1 MGGHAMIFAPARLGS
16 VTLDNET
23 LAADKKGCRR
33 FGPCGVGE
41 KALYLNSFFIDRHYY
56 VALESVRRVFKRV
69 AMSKGGFT
77 GKGAFGSIPYLVVE
91 YDDGA
96 QKQCNFK
103 HEEDVDNLL
112 AYLAKI
118 CPDLPLQSQK
128 VERHMA
134 QQQAQ
139 EAHRYLKE
147 LTPQAQSEKE
157 RLEQA
162 RAFLEDHTNLTRR
175 LSQAAKAK
183 RVNDRSNPSYKWV
196 ALAIVI
202 AGVAALVYGIIT
214 MVRGT
219 SSLGIYFALFGFAAV
234 FLFSGAHVLPTARN
248 NKTALSREWEQA
260 QADLAAVLPKDFPL
274 PARYAHPVVL
284 TRMIRVL
291 REGRAQTAD
300 QALEVVKQDLKALT
314 ADVQVEQEEY
324 DEIVQIK
331 AMFLNHDYQ

>member
-1 MGGHAMIFAPARLGS
+1 MIFAPARLGS

-139 EAHRYLKE
+139 EARRYLKE

-248 NKTALSREWEQA
+248 NKTALS
-260 QADLAAVLPKDFPL
+260 LSLI
-274 PARYAHPVVL
+274 H
-284 TRMIRVL
+284 I
-291 REGRAQTAD
+291 
-300 QALEVVKQDLKALT
+300 
-314 ADVQVEQEEY
+314 
-324 DEIVQIK
+324 
-331 AMFLNHDYQ
+331 

>member
-1 MGGHAMIFAPARLGS
+1 MIFAPARLGS

-103 HEEDVDNLL
+103 HEADVDNLL

-139 EAHRYLKE
+139 EARRYLKE

-157 RLEQA
+157 RLE
-162 RAFLEDHTNLTRR
+162 LH
-175 LSQAAKAK
+175 
-183 RVNDRSNPSYKWV
+183 
-196 ALAIVI
+196 
-202 AGVAALVYGIIT
+202 
-214 MVRGT
+214 
-219 SSLGIYFALFGFAAV
+219 
-234 FLFSGAHVLPTARN
+234 
-248 NKTALSREWEQA
+248 
-260 QADLAAVLPKDFPL
+260 
-274 PARYAHPVVL
+274 
-284 TRMIRVL
+284 
-291 REGRAQTAD
+291 
-300 QALEVVKQDLKALT
+300 
-314 ADVQVEQEEY
+314 EE
-324 DEIVQIK
+324 
-331 AMFLNHDYQ
+331 

>member
-1 MGGHAMIFAPARLGS
+1 M
-16 VTLDNET
+16 
-23 LAADKKGCRR
+23 
-33 FGPCGVGE
+33 GE

-112 AYLAKI
+112 AYLARI

-139 EAHRYLKE
+139 EARRYLKE

-314 ADVQVEQEEY
+314 ADVQVEQWEY
-324 DEIVQIK
+324 DEVVAIK
-331 AMFLNHDYQ
+331 PMFLLSDYQ

>member
-1 MGGHAMIFAPARLGS
+1 MIFAPARLGS

-103 HEEDVDNLL
+103 HEADVDNLL

-139 EAHRYLKE
+139 EARRYLKE

-274 PARYAHPVVL
+274 PARSAHPVVL
-284 TRMIRVL
+284 PRRSRVL

-314 ADVQVEQEEY
+314 ADVQVEQWEY
-324 DEIVQIK
+324 DEVVAIK
-331 AMFLNHDYQ
+331 PMFLLSDYQ

>member
-1 MGGHAMIFAPARLGS
+1 MSFAPVRLGNT
-16 VTLDNET
+16 VLEAET
-23 LAADKKGCRR
+23 AAADRKSCRR

-103 HEEDVDNLL
+103 HEADVDNLL

-139 EAHRYLKE
+139 EARRYLKE

-202 AGVAALVYGIIT
+202 AGVAALVYGIVT

-314 ADVQVEQEEY
+314 ADVQVEQWEY
-324 DEIVQIK
+324 DEVVAIK
-331 AMFLNHDYQ
+331 PMFLLSDYQ

>member
-1 MGGHAMIFAPARLGS
+1 MSRPIRSGP
-16 VTLDNET
+16 LDNET

-103 HEEDVDNLL
+103 HEADVDNLL

-139 EAHRYLKE
+139 EARRYLKE

-202 AGVAALVYGIIT
+202 AGVAALVYGIVT

-314 ADVQVEQEEY
+314 ADVQVEQWEY
-324 DEIVQIK
+324 DEVVAIK
-331 AMFLNHDYQ
+331 PMFLLSDYQ

>member
-1 MGGHAMIFAPARLGS
+1 MIFAPARLGS

-112 AYLAKI
+112 AYLARI

-274 PARYAHPVVL
+274 PARYAHPAVL

-314 ADVQVEQEEY
+314 ADVQVEQWEY
-324 DEIVQIK
+324 DEVVAIK
-331 AMFLNHDYQ
+331 PMFLLSDYQ

>member
-1 MGGHAMIFAPARLGS
+1 M
-16 VTLDNET
+16 
-23 LAADKKGCRR
+23 
-33 FGPCGVGE
+33 GE

-112 AYLAKI
+112 AYLARI

-139 EAHRYLKE
+139 EARRYLKE

-214 MVRGT
+214 MVREPAAWAST
-219 SSLGIYFALFGFAAV
+219 LPCLALRQCFCSPVRMCCPPPATTRRPCPGSGNRPRRIWRRCCPRT
-234 FLFSGAHVLPTARN
+234 FLC
-248 NKTALSREWEQA
+248 
-260 QADLAAVLPKDFPL
+260 L
-274 PARYAHPVVL
+274 PAMP
-284 TRMIRVL
+284 TRWC
-291 REGRAQTAD
+291 
-300 QALEVVKQDLKALT
+300 
-314 ADVQVEQEEY
+314 
-324 DEIVQIK
+324 
-331 AMFLNHDYQ
+331 

>member
-1 MGGHAMIFAPARLGS
+1 M
-16 VTLDNET
+16 
-23 LAADKKGCRR
+23 
-33 FGPCGVGE
+33 GE

-139 EAHRYLKE
+139 EARRYLKE

-314 ADVQVEQEEY
+314 ADVQVEQWEY
-324 DEIVQIK
+324 DEVVAIK
-331 AMFLNHDYQ
+331 PMFLLSDYQ

>member
-1 MGGHAMIFAPARLGS
+1 MFTPVKLGNT
-16 VTLDNET
+16 TLPPEV
-23 LAADKKGCRR
+23 LKADKKSCKRY
-33 FGPCGVGE
+33 GPCGVGE
-41 KALYLNSFFIDRHYY
+41 QALYLNSFFIDRRYY

-139 EAHRYLKE
+139 EARRYLKE

-274 PARYAHPVVL
+274 PARYAHPAVL

-314 ADVQVEQEEY
+314 ADVQVEQWEY
-324 DEIVQIK
+324 DEVVAIK
-331 AMFLNHDYQ
+331 PMFLLSDYQ

>member
-1 MGGHAMIFAPARLGS
+1 MIFAPARLGS
-16 VTLDNET
+16 VTLDNKT

-139 EAHRYLKE
+139 EARRYLKE
-147 LTPQAQSEKE
+147 LTPQAQAERE

-162 RAFLEDHTNLTRR
+162 RTFLEDHTSLTRR
-175 LSQAAKAK
+175 LSQAARAK

-274 PARYAHPVVL
+274 PARYAHPAVL

-314 ADVQVEQEEY
+314 ADVQVEQWEY
-324 DEIVQIK
+324 DEVVAIK
-331 AMFLNHDYQ
+331 PMFLLSDYQ

>member
-1 MGGHAMIFAPARLGS
+1 M
-16 VTLDNET
+16 
-23 LAADKKGCRR
+23 
-33 FGPCGVGE
+33 GE

-103 HEEDVDNLL
+103 HEADVDNLL

-139 EAHRYLKE
+139 EARRYLKE

-202 AGVAALVYGIIT
+202 AGVAALVYGIVT

-248 NKTALSREWEQA
+248 NKAALSREWEQA

-291 REGRAQTAD
+291 REWPQTAD
-300 QALEVVKQDLKALT
+300 QALEVVKQ
-314 ADVQVEQEEY
+314 
-324 DEIVQIK
+324 
-331 AMFLNHDYQ
+331 

>member
-1 MGGHAMIFAPARLGS
+1 MIFAPARLGS

-91 YDDGA
+91 LDDGS

-139 EAHRYLKE
+139 EARRYLKE

-214 MVRGT
+214 MVRGI

-314 ADVQVEQEEY
+314 ADVQVEQWEY
-324 DEIVQIK
+324 DEVVAIK
-331 AMFLNHDYQ
+331 PMFLLSDYQ

>member
-41 KALYLNSFFIDRHYY
+41 KALYLNSYFLDRRYY
-56 VALESVRRVFKRV
+56 VALADVRRVFKRV

-91 YDDGA
+91 LDDGS

-103 HEEDVDNLL
+103 HEEDVDLLL

-139 EAHRYLKE
+139 EARRYLKE

-202 AGVAALVYGIIT
+202 AGVAALVYGIVT

-314 ADVQVEQEEY
+314 ADVQVEQWEY
-324 DEIVQIK
+324 DEVVAIK
-331 AMFLNHDYQ
+331 PMFLLSDYQ

>member
-1 MGGHAMIFAPARLGS
+1 MIFAPARLGS

-56 VALESVRRVFKRV
+56 VALSSVRRVFKRV

-91 YDDGA
+91 YDGGE
-96 QKQCNFK
+96 KQCNFK

-112 AYLAKI
+112 ACLSKL
-118 CPDLPLQSQK
+118 CPDLPLQSRK
-128 VERHMA
+128 VEQHMA
-134 QQQAQ
+134 QQRA
-139 EAHRYLKE
+139 ENDRCYLKE
-147 LTPQAQSEKE
+147 LTPQAQAERE

-162 RAFLEDHTNLTRR
+162 RTFLEDHTNLTRR

-202 AGVAALVYGIIT
+202 AGLIALVYGVVSMI
-214 MVRGT
+214 RGT
-219 SSLGIYFALFGFAAV
+219 NSVGIYFALFGLAAV

-248 NKTALSREWEQA
+248 NKTALTREWEQA

-300 QALEVVKQDLKALT
+300 EALDVVKRDLKALT
-314 ADVQVEQEEY
+314 ADVQVEQWEY
-324 DEIVQIK
+324 DEVVAVK
-331 AMFLNHDYQ
+331 PMFLLSDYQ

>member
-1 MGGHAMIFAPARLGS
+1 MIFAPARLGS

-103 HEEDVDNLL
+103 HEADVDNLL

-139 EAHRYLKE
+139 EARRYLKE

-183 RVNDRSNPSYKWV
+183 RVNDRSNPSYTRV

-314 ADVQVEQEEY
+314 ADVQVEQWEY
-324 DEIVQIK
+324 DEVVAIK
-331 AMFLNHDYQ
+331 PMFLLSDYQ

>member
-1 MGGHAMIFAPARLGS
+1 MLFHPAQLGLAHLDKA
-16 VTLDNET
+16 TLE
-23 LAADKKGCRR
+23 ADKKACKKI
-33 FGPCGVGE
+33 GPCGVGK

-103 HEEDVDNLL
+103 HEADVDNLL

-139 EAHRYLKE
+139 EARRYLKE

-274 PARYAHPVVL
+274 PARYAHPAVL

-314 ADVQVEQEEY
+314 ADVQVEQWEY
-324 DEIVQIK
+324 DEVVAIK
-331 AMFLNHDYQ
+331 PMFLLSDYQ

>member
-103 HEEDVDNLL
+103 HEADVDNLL

-139 EAHRYLKE
+139 EARRYLKE

>member
-1 MGGHAMIFAPARLGS
+1 MIFAPARLGS

-91 YDDGA
+91 LDDGT
-96 QKQCNFK
+96 
-103 HEEDVDNLL
+103 
-112 AYLAKI
+112 
-118 CPDLPLQSQK
+118 
-128 VERHMA
+128 

-139 EAHRYLKE
+139 EARRYLKE

-314 ADVQVEQEEY
+314 ADVQVEQWEY
-324 DEIVQIK
+324 DEVVAIK
-331 AMFLNHDYQ
+331 PMFLLPVVGITRAWGSRGGWAPGAAPGPGSSLRRC

>member
-1 MGGHAMIFAPARLGS
+1 MIFAPARLGS

-103 HEEDVDNLL
+103 HEADVDNLL

-139 EAHRYLKE
+139 EARRYLKE

-314 ADVQVEQEEY
+314 ADVQVEQWEY
-324 DEIVQIK
+324 DEVVAVK
-331 AMFLNHDYQ
+331 PLFLLSDYQ

>member
-1 MGGHAMIFAPARLGS
+1 MIFAPARLGS

-103 HEEDVDNLL
+103 HEADVDNLL

-139 EAHRYLKE
+139 EARRYLKE

-260 QADLAAVLPKDFPL
+260 QADLAAVLPTMGMMLF
-274 PARYAHPVVL
+274 RYS
-284 TRMIRVL
+284 
-291 REGRAQTAD
+291 
-300 QALEVVKQDLKALT
+300 
-314 ADVQVEQEEY
+314 
-324 DEIVQIK
+324 
-331 AMFLNHDYQ
+331 

>member
-1 MGGHAMIFAPARLGS
+1 MIFAPARLGS

-103 HEEDVDNLL
+103 HEADVDNLL

-139 EAHRYLKE
+139 EARRYLKE

-234 FLFSGAHVLPTARN
+234 FLFSGAHVLP
-248 NKTALSREWEQA
+248 
-260 QADLAAVLPKDFPL
+260 KDFPL
-274 PARYAHPVVL
+274 PARYAHPAVL

-314 ADVQVEQEEY
+314 ADVQVEQWEY
-324 DEIVQIK
+324 DEVVAIK
-331 AMFLNHDYQ
+331 PMFLLSDYQ

>member
-1 MGGHAMIFAPARLGS
+1 M
-16 VTLDNET
+16 
-23 LAADKKGCRR
+23 
-33 FGPCGVGE
+33 
-41 KALYLNSFFIDRHYY
+41 YLNSFFIDRHYY

-103 HEEDVDNLL
+103 HEADVDNLL

-118 CPDLPLQSQK
+118 CPNLPLQSQK

-139 EAHRYLKE
+139 EARRYLKE

-314 ADVQVEQEEY
+314 ADVQVEQWEY
-324 DEIVQIK
+324 DEVVAIK
-331 AMFLNHDYQ
+331 PMFLLSDYQ

>member
-1 MGGHAMIFAPARLGS
+1 MFTPVKLGNT
-16 VTLDNET
+16 TLPPEV
-23 LAADKKGCRR
+23 LKADKKSCKRY
-33 FGPCGVGE
+33 GPCGVGE
-41 KALYLNSFFIDRHYY
+41 QALYLNSFFIDRRYY

-139 EAHRYLKE
+139 EARRYLKE

-202 AGVAALVYGIIT
+202 AGVAALVYGIVT

-314 ADVQVEQEEY
+314 ADVQVEQWEY
-324 DEIVQIK
+324 DEVVAIK
-331 AMFLNHDYQ
+331 PMFLLSDYQ

>member
-1 MGGHAMIFAPARLGS
+1 M
-16 VTLDNET
+16 
-23 LAADKKGCRR
+23 
-33 FGPCGVGE
+33 GE

-103 HEEDVDNLL
+103 HEADVDNLL

-139 EAHRYLKE
+139 EARRYLKE

-202 AGVAALVYGIIT
+202 AGVAALVYGIVT

-314 ADVQVEQEEY
+314 ADVQVEQWEY
-324 DEIVQIK
+324 DEVVAIK
-331 AMFLNHDYQ
+331 PMFLLSDYQ

>member
-1 MGGHAMIFAPARLGS
+1 MFTPVKLGNT
-16 VTLDNET
+16 TLPPEV
-23 LAADKKGCRR
+23 LKADKKSCKRY
-33 FGPCGVGE
+33 GPCGVGE
-41 KALYLNSFFIDRHYY
+41 QALYLNSFFIDRRYY

-91 YDDGA
+91 LDDGS

-139 EAHRYLKE
+139 EARRYLKE

-314 ADVQVEQEEY
+314 ADVQVEQWEY
-324 DEIVQIK
+324 DEVVAIK
-331 AMFLNHDYQ
+331 PMFLLSDYQ

>member
-1 MGGHAMIFAPARLGS
+1 MIFAPARLGS

-91 YDDGA
+91 LDDGS

-139 EAHRYLKE
+139 EARRYLKE

-291 REGRAQTAD
+291 REGRAQTAN

-314 ADVQVEQEEY
+314 ADVQVEQWEY
-324 DEIVQIK
+324 DEVVAIK
-331 AMFLNHDYQ
+331 PMFLLSDYQ

>member
-1 MGGHAMIFAPARLGS
+1 MLFAPVRLGS
-16 VTLDNET
+16 TALSAEVLT
-23 LAADKKGCRR
+23 ADVKNCKH

-41 KALYLNSFFIDRHYY
+41 KALYLNGFLFDRHYY

-103 HEEDVDNLL
+103 HEADVDNLL

-139 EAHRYLKE
+139 EARRYLKE

-202 AGVAALVYGIIT
+202 AGVAALVYGIVT

-314 ADVQVEQEEY
+314 ADVQVEQWEY
-324 DEIVQIK
+324 DEVVAIK
-331 AMFLNHDYQ
+331 PMFLLSDYQ

>member
-1 MGGHAMIFAPARLGS
+1 MIFAPARLGS

-33 FGPCGVGE
+33 FGPCGVGK

-103 HEEDVDNLL
+103 HEADVDNLL
-112 AYLAKI
+112 AYLARI

-139 EAHRYLKE
+139 EARRYLKE

-291 REGRAQTAD
+291 REGRAQNAEE
-300 QALEVVKQDLKALT
+300 ALAVVKADLKALN
-314 ADVQVEQEEY
+314 ADVQVSQEEY
-324 DEIVQIK
+324 DEVVAIK
-331 AMFLNHDYQ
+331 PMFLVSDYE